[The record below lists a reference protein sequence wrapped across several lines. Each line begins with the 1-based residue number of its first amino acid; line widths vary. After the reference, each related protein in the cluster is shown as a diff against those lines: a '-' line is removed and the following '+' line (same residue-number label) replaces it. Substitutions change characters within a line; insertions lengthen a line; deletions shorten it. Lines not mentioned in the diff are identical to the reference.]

1 MFSLPIAA
9 SIVLLLV
16 HLEKEQVAGLV
27 VPAGRDLLLPFLFI
41 SSPFDCSTLLG
52 KNHSPPHINSFPIAA
67 RTQEIDWAH
76 CPHWPE

>member
-52 KNHSPPHINSFPIAA
+52 KNHSLTPPQLVSYCRADTGN
-67 RTQEIDWAH
+67 
-76 CPHWPE
+76 